1 MYGKFR
7 FTNVESKRLSVTG
20 LLLVMVGLIVVMLW
34 VILLAGLGDDDC
46 GASVVMVQPGH
57 SAEGHSAPRLGSSR
71 SYCRADAG
79 PEQRPEQTKGQYNDK
94 VKDKNKDQNKFQTK
108 GHN

>member
-1 MYGKFR
+1 
-7 FTNVESKRLSVTG
+7 
-20 LLLVMVGLIVVMLW
+20 MVGLIVVMLW

-94 VKDKNKDQNKFQTK
+94 VKDKNCSAIVRKK
-108 GHN
+108 GESSRSG